1 MSVSH
6 GLQATLKG
14 WHMHT
19 GDSLTC
25 FNSAVNSQPSS
36 SRGPRMPRKLG
47 TVELCRAVAMPTPT
61 SLTEVYNAASLAC
74 DTTPRSAHP
83 QQRHASNLWT
93 DVGRAGNNSI
103 CQICQPAGSGF
114 GHIPKETVHHLLPL
128 SSGSDCLEES
138 RGCVPLRLPTFSD
151 GPSKPRRPTIPII
164 P

>member
-1 MSVSH
+1 MWRHALRSFSRVSVSH

-74 DTTPRSAHP
+74 DTTPRSAQP
-83 QQRHASNLWT
+83 QQRHASNAT
-93 DVGRAGNNSI
+93 GCS
-103 CQICQPAGSGF
+103 
-114 GHIPKETVHHLLPL
+114 
-128 SSGSDCLEES
+128 ES
-138 RGCVPLRLPTFSD
+138 RFLDTHAALLQCTVTVAVSE
-151 GPSKPRRPTIPII
+151 T
-164 P
+164 